1 MSTTSIRV
9 GDFTFQLMTE
19 MRQTATTLLEAAG
32 FISYFSTA
40 WLGATDLVEETVWR
54 WLSNNDLAEIPEDWW
69 NPSYPYDYDKGE
81 NCLAMRSQTLHDR
94 ACVMS
99 YNSICQ
105 KNIDNPCDD
114 VLPGAEYCTGSCFK
128 AV

>member
-1 MSTTSIRV
+1 
-9 GDFTFQLMTE
+9 
-19 MRQTATTLLEAAG
+19 
-32 FISYFSTA
+32 
-40 WLGATDLVEETVWR
+40 
-54 WLSNNDLAEIPEDWW
+54 
-69 NPSYPYDYDKGE
+69 
-81 NCLAMRSQTLHDR
+81 MRSQTLHDR

-128 AV
+128 AVTPRPITPAPRRVSAHAKGPSN